1 MKIAIPDLIS
11 NSYFPA
17 QAAVELGF
25 FEKEGVEASYEL
37 IYPVAACYEALRDGQ
52 ADYVAGSAHS
62 TLSAF
67 PEWRG
72 GKLLCAL
79 SQGMYWFLVVRA
91 DLDVTPGDAS
101 ALKGLRIGA
110 APWVDVGLARM
121 LRELGVDDEKDV
133 EIGPVPGASG
143 GGISFGVTAA
153 KALEAGQIDAFWA
166 NGMGT
171 EVAVTRGVGTV
182 VFAPRHGLGPKPA
195 FNYTQ
200 PSLVT
205 TEARIESDPD
215 EVAAAVRAI
224 VRVQAALKEDVGLAT
239 VVGRKTFPETE
250 AELIAQVVE
259 RDFPYYDPSI
269 SEDFVDGMNA
279 FARDMG
285 FLQGSPSYGEVVATG
300 FRDQWAA

>member
-1 MKIAIPDLIS
+1 M
-11 NSYFPA
+11 
-17 QAAVELGF
+17 
-25 FEKEGVEASYEL
+25 
-37 IYPVAACYEALRDGQ
+37 
-52 ADYVAGSAHS
+52 
-62 TLSAF
+62 
-67 PEWRG
+67 
-72 GKLLCAL
+72 
-79 SQGMYWFLVVRA
+79 
-91 DLDVTPGDAS
+91 
-101 ALKGLRIGA
+101 
-110 APWVDVGLARM
+110 
-121 LRELGVDDEKDV
+121 
-133 EIGPVPGASG
+133 
-143 GGISFGVTAA
+143 TAA

-182 VFAPRHGLGPKPA
+182 VFDPRRGLGPQPA

-215 EVAAAVRAI
+215 EVAAAIRAI
-224 VRVQAALKEDVGLAT
+224 VRVQAALKDDVGLAT

-269 SEDFVDGMNA
+269 SEAFVDGMNG

-285 FLQGSPSYGEVVATG
+285 LLQGSPSYGDVVATG
-300 FRDQWAA
+300 FREQWAA